1 MNEKGRDMPLDFT
14 DGTASEAATSG
25 GATLL
30 ERRLMKVFLRAMR
43 NPPIAVELW
52 DGERLYEG
60 RGEPE
65 ITVRLKTRKALW
77 GLLTNPDLNFG
88 DHYSDGTIEVGGN
101 LYRLIELAGNRKP
114 AVLADTGMVSRLQA
128 VLGKG
133 RPRLNTLSGSREN
146 IHHHYDLSNEFYSL
160 WLDRD
165 HMQYTCAYYPSAD
178 LTIEQSQ
185 AAKMHHVCR
194 KLRLTEG
201 DEVIEAGC
209 GWGGFA
215 RFMAREY
222 GARVRAYN
230 ISHQQI
236 KFAREKAREEGLDDR
251 VEYVEDDY
259 RNAGGECDV
268 FVSVGMLEHVGVV
281 NYPALGAVID
291 KCLRRD
297 GRGLI
302 HAIGRNRPRLMN
314 RWIEKRIFPGAYP
327 PTLKEMAEIFEPYD
341 FSILDVENLRLHYAR
356 TLEQW
361 LERFEQNIKT
371 VRELFDE
378 RFVRAWRLY
387 LTGSIA
393 AFRMGDLQLF
403 QVVFNRGDSNEVPMT
418 REHLYT

>member
-1 MNEKGRDMPLDFT
+1 MPLDFT
-14 DGTASEAATSG
+14 DEAASRAGTSG
-25 GATLL
+25 RTSTL
-30 ERRLMKVFLRAMR
+30 EKHLMRVFLRAMK
-43 NPPIAVELW
+43 PAPIAVELW
-52 DGERLYEG
+52 DGARLYEG
-60 RGEPE
+60 QGDPE
-65 ITVRLKTRKALW
+65 ITARIKTRKALW

-88 DHYSDGTIEVGGN
+88 DRFSDGSIEIDGD
-101 LYRLIELAGNRKP
+101 LYRFIELASLHKP
-114 AVLADTGMVSRLQA
+114 EAVSEDSIFSRLQA

-160 WLDRD
+160 WLDRE
-165 HMQYTCAYYPSAD
+165 HMQYTCSYYPSAD
-178 LTIEQSQ
+178 MTIEDSQ
-185 AAKMHHVCR
+185 TAKLHHVCK
-194 KLRLTEG
+194 KLQLKEG

-209 GWGGFA
+209 GWGGLA

-236 KFAREKAREEGLDDR
+236 VFARDKAKEEGLDGK
-251 VEYVEDDY
+251 VEYIEDDY
-259 RNAGGECDV
+259 RNASGGCDV

-291 KCLRRD
+291 KCLRPD

-302 HAIGRNRPRLMN
+302 HSIGRNRPRLMN

-327 PTLKEMAEIFEPYD
+327 PTLKEMASIFEPYN
-341 FSILDVENLRLHYAR
+341 FSILDVENLRLHYAL
-356 TLEQW
+356 TLEHW
-361 LERFEQNIKT
+361 LERFEENVAT

-393 AFRMGDLQLF
+393 AFRLGDLQLF
-403 QVVFNRGDSNEVPMT
+403 QVVFNRADSNNVPMT
-418 REHLYT
+418 REHLYA